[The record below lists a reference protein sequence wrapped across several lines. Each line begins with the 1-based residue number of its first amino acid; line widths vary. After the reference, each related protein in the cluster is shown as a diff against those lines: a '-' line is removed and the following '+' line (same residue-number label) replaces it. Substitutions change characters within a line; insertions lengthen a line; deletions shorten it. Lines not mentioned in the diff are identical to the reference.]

1 MRSWLGT
8 LAALVIFGG
17 ALAGPAAA
25 DPEAPGGSASLD
37 GGEAKLG
44 PAHEPGGSASL
55 DAGEAKL
62 GPAHEPGTAWSADH
76 FGVLAGTASAPVQ
89 LEIFCDPQ
97 CSECAKFEAAS
108 GDDLSRH
115 LAAGDV
121 AVTYRWMTFLDARRK
136 NDTSA
141 RVGNALMAAADPATP
156 AGAYQT
162 FVADLYR
169 KGGTP
174 SVAEIAT
181 TARES
186 GLPGHVVERIAT
198 GQQVVDATSMNA
210 FNRVQLLS
218 ANPESPGTPTVY
230 DVATRTVVDTDDAG
244 WLDRLVQQR

>member
-25 DPEAPGGSASLD
+25 DPAAPGGSASLD

-44 PAHEPGGSASL
+44 PAHEPGTVL
-55 DAGEAKL
+55 
-62 GPAHEPGTAWSADH
+62 SADH
-76 FGVLAGTASAPVQ
+76 FGVLAGAASAPVQ

-97 CSECAKFEAAS
+97 CSECAKFEADS
-108 GDDLSRH
+108 GGDLTRH
-115 LAAGDV
+115 LASGDV
-121 AVTYRWMTFLDARRK
+121 AVTYRWMTFLDARRN

-156 AGAYQT
+156 AATYQA
-162 FVADLYR
+162 FVNDLYR

-174 SVAEIAT
+174 SVEDIAT

-186 GLPGHVVERIAT
+186 GLPAHVVDRIAE
-198 GQQVVDATSMNA
+198 GRPAVDPISMNA
-210 FNRVQLLS
+210 FNRVQLLA

-230 DVATRTVVDTDDAG
+230 DLTTRSVVDTGDVG
-244 WLDRLVQQR
+244 WLDRLVQER

>member
-8 LAALVIFGG
+8 LAALVVFGG
-17 ALAGPAAA
+17 ALAGPATA
-25 DPEAPGGSASLD
+25 DPEAP
-37 GGEAKLG
+37 
-44 PAHEPGGSASL
+44 
-55 DAGEAKL
+55 
-62 GPAHEPGTAWSADH
+62 TAWSADH
-76 FGVLAGTASAPVQ
+76 FGVLVGTASAPVQ

-108 GDDLSRH
+108 SDALSRY
-115 LAAGDV
+115 LTAGDV

-141 RVGNALMAAADPATP
+141 RVGNALMAAADPATS

-162 FVADLYR
+162 FVTDLYR
-169 KGGTP
+169 NGGTP
-174 SVAEIAT
+174 SVEDIAT

-186 GLPGHVVERIAT
+186 GLPDHVVDRIAA

-230 DVATRTVVDTDDAG
+230 DLTTKTVVDTDDAG
-244 WLDRLVQQR
+244 WLDRLVNER

>member
-8 LAALVIFGG
+8 LAALVVFGG

-25 DPEAPGGSASLD
+25 DPPAQEPGGSASLD
-37 GGEAKLG
+37 G
-44 PAHEPGGSASL
+44 
-55 DAGEAKL
+55 GEAKL

-76 FGVLAGTASAPVQ
+76 FGVLVGMASAPVQ

-108 GDDLSRH
+108 GDELGRH
-115 LAAGDV
+115 LSTGDV

-141 RVGNALMAAADPATP
+141 RVGNALMAAADPATT

-162 FVADLYR
+162 FVTGLYR
-169 KGGTP
+169 EGGTP
-174 SVAEIAT
+174 SVEDIAT

-186 GLPGHVVERIAT
+186 GLPGHVVDRIAA

-230 DVATRTVVDTDDAG
+230 DLTTKTVVDTDDAG
-244 WLDRLVQQR
+244 WLERLVHER